1 MKLQRVVEILEINPE
16 KVNIHSLSKI
26 KVKAIKRW
34 HPDTIYSKKP
44 TKEKIELYNNNF
56 QSIEEAIESLKLYI
70 ETGVTEDVTKLNKEE
85 RIEPE
90 DPVDVIKRNVPEM
103 QQDMEKVWESVKN
116 DNFKH
121 TQKKIILSNGIDL
134 SELLKN
140 DIKDY
145 VPFTAVNV
153 WFFFTLVAVLLNSV
167 ITAIIPGSSY
177 IVGNILG
184 VYVLIHL
191 VICIL
196 WGLPLSRIWL
206 HKKTFYTF
214 NNYING
220 HDEFIAKI
228 DMIEN
233 DIIGYILAFLFIFPF
248 FVHYVI
254 CAPLYYIVALLLSN
268 KKFGVVEKSINFYAG
283 LSDVYISLLMY
294 LSVDSFSDEMLFDLV
309 YIHKEFMNEYHE

>member
-1 MKLQRVVEILEINPE
+1 MKLQRVVEILEINPD
-16 KVNIHSLSKI
+16 KVDIKSLSKI

-56 QSIEEAIESLKLYI
+56 QSIDEAIDSLKLYI
-70 ETGVTEDVTKLNKEE
+70 ETGVTEDVTKLDKEE
-85 RIEPE
+85 KIVPE
-90 DPVDVIKRNVPEM
+90 DPIDIIKRNVTEM
-103 QQDMEKVWESVKN
+103 QQDIEKVWENVKN
-116 DNFKH
+116 DKFKH
-121 TQKKIILSNGIDL
+121 TQKKIILSNGINL

-145 VPFTAVNV
+145 VPFTAVSV
-153 WFFFTLVAVLLNSV
+153 WFIFTLIATLLNPI
-167 ITAIIPGSSY
+167 ITTIIPGSSF
-177 IVGNILG
+177 IVVNVLG
-184 VYVLIHL
+184 IYVLIHL

-206 HKKTFYTF
+206 HKKTYYSF
-214 NNYING
+214 NNYINS
-220 HDEFIAKI
+220 HEEFITKF
-228 DMIEN
+228 DMIDN
-233 DIIGYILAFLFIFPF
+233 DIIDYILGFLFIFPT

-254 CAPLYYIVALLLSN
+254 CAPLYYLVAFLLNN

-309 YIHKEFMNEYHE
+309 YIHKEFMNEYHD